1 METIR
6 VTNFLAKKERG
17 EKLVLLTA
25 YDYPTAFY
33 VDAAGVDAILVGD
46 TLGMVVLG
54 QATTLPV
61 TMEQMLDR
69 TAAVARAAKRA
80 LVIGDMPFLSY
91 QVNDDEAVR
100 NAGRFLKEAGA
111 HAVKLEGGH
120 RVAPLVRRLTEAGIP
135 VMGHLGLTPQSV
147 HQFGGFRLQGRGR
160 GEAEQILADAIE
172 LEAAGAFALVLELVP
187 AELAAAITKRLR
199 IPTIGIGAGPACD
212 GEIQV
217 FHDLLGLFESLK
229 PRHAKRYA
237 EVGQTIQRAV
247 AQYVVDVRAGDFPT
261 DENCFHVPELET
273 CADGAERHRRGPAR
287 RFPRRAAGQRLP
299 RPRRHEGRLS

>member
-1 METIR
+1 MDQIR
-6 VTNFLAKKERG
+6 VTDFPAKKQRG
-17 EKLVLLTA
+17 EKLALLTA

-54 QATTLPV
+54 HQTTLPV

-80 LVIGDMPFLSY
+80 LVIADMPFLSY

-120 RVAPLVRRLTEAGIP
+120 RIAALVRRLTEAGIP
-135 VMGHLGLTPQSV
+135 VMGHLGMTPQSV

-160 GEAEQILADAIE
+160 VEAERLLADAGE
-172 LEAAGAFALVLELVP
+172 LEAAGAFAVVLELVP
-187 AELAAAITKRLR
+187 AELAGAITKALA

-212 GEIQV
+212 GEVQV
-217 FHDLLGLFESLK
+217 FHDILGLFEWLK
-229 PRHAKRYA
+229 PRHTKRYA
-237 EVGQTIQRAV
+237 ELGKLIERAV
-247 AQYVVDVRAGDFPT
+247 AQYVAEVRAGEFPA
-261 DENCFHVPELET
+261 DANSFHVPELE
-273 CADGAERHRRGPAR
+273 DLR
-287 RFPRRAAGQRLP
+287 
-299 RPRRHEGRLS
+299 